1 MHVYVYFNKYINK
14 YISTPDMCMNF
25 QDDTFQQKISTPHQ
39 KCDMAQKN
47 VLQLH
52 NRKAYQTAVNCC
64 ITMLLMV
71 SGVTGGMPFCEPTCH
86 PQKFFQISVPDSSHW
101 WYLDVQVRSDQNPR
115 CLVFCLGGNEQ
126 FPSFYWEFFHQLLH
140 KDTNSPTQDF
150 ICFHSSGWVFAAA
163 S

>member
-1 MHVYVYFNKYINK
+1 
-14 YISTPDMCMNF
+14 
-25 QDDTFQQKISTPHQ
+25 
-39 KCDMAQKN
+39 MAQKD
-47 VLQLH
+47 VLQPH
-52 NRKAYQTAVNCC
+52 NRKAYPTAVNCC

-101 WYLDVQVRSDQNPR
+101 WYVDVHVRSDQNPR
-115 CLVFCLGGNEQ
+115 CLVLCLGGNEQ

-163 S
+163 SWPLPEFRRQISFKKLFKHSLPPKVSCSTVPPSSDRRRF